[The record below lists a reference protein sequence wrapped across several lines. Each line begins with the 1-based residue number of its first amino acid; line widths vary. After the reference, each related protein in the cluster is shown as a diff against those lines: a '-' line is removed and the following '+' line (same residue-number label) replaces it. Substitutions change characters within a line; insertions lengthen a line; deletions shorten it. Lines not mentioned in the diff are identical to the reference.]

1 MNLVRFVDTVRF
13 VNMVEVAGEE
23 EDAEMAEE
31 EGEEADFL
39 GTFQRAKGVAEGHAV
54 NKMKTLS

>member
-1 MNLVRFVDTVRF
+1 MIRFVDTVRS

-31 EGEEADFL
+31 EGEEVGFL
-39 GTFQRAKGVAEGHAV
+39 EAEHVVKG
-54 NKMKTLS
+54 L